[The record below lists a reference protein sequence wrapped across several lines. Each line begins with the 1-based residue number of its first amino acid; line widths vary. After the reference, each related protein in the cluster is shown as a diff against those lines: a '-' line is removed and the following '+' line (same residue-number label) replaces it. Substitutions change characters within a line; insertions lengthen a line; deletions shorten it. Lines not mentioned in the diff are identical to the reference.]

1 MSKEM
6 SQPYKFLTLENIKS
20 YLASHEEI
28 STVIDHKSIIDVKEI
43 GDGNLNLV
51 FIVKDKNGSGIV
63 LKQALPYVR
72 LVGPSWPMS
81 PDRARIEY
89 ETTVVHS
96 KAASHLVPEVY
107 FYDKQRYII
116 AMEDLSDHK
125 VWRFALNQG
134 DFNYGAA
141 KSVGVYIARTF
152 FSTSIFGAGAD
163 AHHKGVA
170 HAINPELCLVTDDL
184 VFTEPYF
191 SSGRNSCLPENE
203 ADANAVAS
211 DAQMI
216 LEIGELKYKF
226 MNHTEGLLHGDL
238 HTGSVMVKSDMNG
251 NEISTRVFDS
261 EFSFYGP
268 VGFDLGAILGN
279 FYLAMARSI
288 ALRRDEHVEFIS
300 KLPGELW
307 SSFESTIRALWPSRV
322 DKRIYTDEFLESL
335 IKQWRTD
342 AIGYAAAKMT
352 RRIVG
357 LAKVSDIET
366 LERELRVGAARGVLQ
381 SAQMLIRERHI
392 DVDIPKLTSKVK
404 KIMMDIQTVKDEPRL
419 QAR

>member
-1 MSKEM
+1 M
-6 SQPYKFLTLENIKS
+6 
-20 YLASHEEI
+20 
-28 STVIDHKSIIDVKEI
+28 
-43 GDGNLNLV
+43 
-51 FIVKDKNGSGIV
+51 
-63 LKQALPYVR
+63 
-72 LVGPSWPMS
+72 
-81 PDRARIEY
+81 
-89 ETTVVHS
+89 
-96 KAASHLVPEVY
+96 
-107 FYDKQRYII
+107 
-116 AMEDLSDHK
+116 
-125 VWRFALNQG
+125 
-134 DFNYGAA
+134 
-141 KSVGVYIARTF
+141 
-152 FSTSIFGAGAD
+152 
-163 AHHKGVA
+163 
-170 HAINPELCLVTDDL
+170 
-184 VFTEPYF
+184 
-191 SSGRNSCLPENE
+191 
-203 ADANAVAS
+203 
-211 DAQMI
+211 
-216 LEIGELKYKF
+216 
-226 MNHTEGLLHGDL
+226 
-238 HTGSVMVKSDMNG
+238 
-251 NEISTRVFDS
+251 
-261 EFSFYGP
+261 
-268 VGFDLGAILGN
+268 GFDLGAILGN